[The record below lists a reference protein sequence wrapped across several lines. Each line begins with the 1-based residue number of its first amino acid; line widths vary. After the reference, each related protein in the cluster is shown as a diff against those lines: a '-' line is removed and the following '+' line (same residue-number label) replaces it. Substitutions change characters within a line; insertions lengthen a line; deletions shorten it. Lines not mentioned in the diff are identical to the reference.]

1 MDIFKDSY
9 KIRSNKKYMN
19 NVIKN
24 KNYLK
29 LNSTFIIS
37 LSMVAAI
44 GFVSFSLMPQQSYA
58 EDYNLDIIITNQDE
72 INTKADLSIKTDDDI
87 QETTVK
93 LNDDPEKIKETITGE
108 PRDKVKVC
116 LEDSDFKDC
125 QTKTL
130 PQDEDST
137 LKFKL
142 AYET

>member
-1 MDIFKDSY
+1 M
-9 KIRSNKKYMN
+9 NK
-19 NVIKN
+19 VIKN

-44 GFVSFSLMPQQSYA
+44 GFVSFSLMPQHSYA
-58 EDYNLDIIITNQDE
+58 EDYKLNIIITNQDE
-72 INTKADLSIKTDDDI
+72 INTKVDLSIKTDDDI

-93 LNDDPEKIKETITGE
+93 LNDDPEKIKETIVGE
-108 PRDKVKVC
+108 PGDKVKVC

-125 QTKTL
+125 QTKNL
-130 PQDEDST
+130 PKDEDST

>member
-1 MDIFKDSY
+1 
-9 KIRSNKKYMN
+9 MN

-44 GFVSFSLMPQQSYA
+44 VFVSFSLMPQQSYA
-58 EDYNLDIIITNQDE
+58 EEYKLNILITNQDE
-72 INTKADLSIKTDDDI
+72 INTKADLTIKTDDDT

-93 LNDDPEKIKETITGE
+93 LNDDPEKIKETIAGE

-125 QTKTL
+125 QTKNLTK
-130 PQDEDST
+130 DKDST
-137 LKFKL
+137 IKFKL
-142 AYET
+142 EYEA

>member
-1 MDIFKDSY
+1 M
-9 KIRSNKKYMN
+9 NK

-29 LNSTFIIS
+29 LNSAFIIS

-44 GFVSFSLMPQQSYA
+44 VFVFFSLMPQQTYA
-58 EDYNLDIIITNQDE
+58 EDYKLNIIITNQDE
-72 INTKADLSIKTDDDI
+72 INTKADLTIKTDDDT

-125 QTKTL
+125 QTKNL
-130 PQDEDST
+130 PDDEDST
-137 LKFKL
+137 IKFKL
-142 AYET
+142 EYKA